1 VTLDGGPRRRSES
14 IPQRQ
19 RRRRPRMDVDEII
32 AKLEAG
38 SAGEREAAYCAVEQS
53 VRAAWA
59 ADGSS
64 GREQAGALAVAVTRP
79 LISSVLCAQASRVG
93 EKEVQRAGLLLY
105 EMARLEPVS
114 VIGEANR
121 KDDEGVILI
130 HRTWVAPASVLAGIL
145 AMEPDQWTIEHA
157 ITCST
162 NMASQVPMWAAGCS
176 AGIAAADMPEAEW
189 FDESFNAP
197 GFLAPPTP
205 RNRHLGLAL
214 LCLDLLRGTRPST
227 QAEGITVGA
236 AACVCW
242 LVMNKPELGLPMWE
256 AGGLEVTNAVLRRF
270 NPLERISRRHLV
282 PSACL
287 AALKDIAQ
295 VACDAGIDVVGPLID
310 AGAMDMVIQHISA
323 YQMLGSSAEASV
335 TAIEWGTLFFLE
347 VLLESPG
354 STRPLIEKLR
364 GAGAGMF
371 RHMLDVSVAASLLV
385 RAVATCAAYVAD
397 TLAHTHTHTHTAQ
410 AG

>member
-227 QAEGITVGA
+227 APPRAQRLPRRAEGHRAGGVRRWHRRGWA
-236 AACVCW
+236 ADRRRGDGHGDPAH
-242 LVMNKPELGLPMWE
+242 LGLPD
-256 AGGLEVTNAVLRRF
+256 AGQLGRGERHRDRVGHAVLPGGAARVARF
-270 NPLERISRRHLV
+270 DQAADREAAGRGGGDV
-282 PSACL
+282 PSH
-287 AALKDIAQ
+287 
-295 VACDAGIDVVGPLID
+295 AGR
-310 AGAMDMVIQHISA
+310 
-323 YQMLGSSAEASV
+323 ECCRV
-335 TAIEWGTLFFLE
+335 TACAC
-347 VLLESPG
+347 SC
-354 STRPLIEKLR
+354 
-364 GAGAGMF
+364 
-371 RHMLDVSVAASLLV
+371 DVCCV
-385 RAVATCAAYVAD
+385 CC
-397 TLAHTHTHTHTAQ
+397 
-410 AG
+410 